1 MQRQMTRS
9 ATFLSAIAL
18 SFVSA
23 CGHDSAELIAEGAP
37 VEGAPTVI
45 NLEQGWSRDVQD
57 QAWFISFGSR
67 LMPYAWFL
75 NLEQSDGTQDL
86 RADANLARLGFLTQ
100 APTRH
105 NPDGLP
111 VGFSRDQ
118 DDDGQ
123 AWIGLTC
130 AACHTGE
137 VHFGDTKIRIDGG
150 QSLLDFDR
158 FEQSVVDAM
167 SATLADTKKF
177 NRFAQRVLMDRATD
191 IKASGDLRDALVQRT
206 EELAARRRMNAT
218 DIDYGHGRL
227 DAFGQIF
234 NAAAVE
240 FIHEPDNRRAPD
252 APVSFPVLWSAPHL
266 DVVQWN
272 GSAPNA
278 NPGPLV
284 QNVTT
289 ALAVYG
295 QITVR
300 PGDHKYAS
308 SVDIDNLARI
318 QNWLYELKS
327 PQWPE
332 HVLGALS
339 EDRVARGQVLYESH
353 CQECHQLAERD
364 DPKRKLETRL
374 VTVADIGTDPRA
386 AENFIN
392 AQSSSGF
399 LNGEKVAVLAGEPM
413 GETTATINLVVHAA
427 IGAILKHPIDATE
440 AAISDYHSVFKANID
455 DHPDYYKARPL
466 DGIWSSAPYLHNGS
480 VPTIYDLLL
489 PPEERPARF
498 YVGSRQM
505 DIERVGLANDPQEAG
520 FVFDT
525 NLVGNGNDGHTYG
538 TALAEQQRLDLLE
551 YLKTL

>member
-1 MQRQMTRS
+1 MQRQITRAAMVS
-9 ATFLSAIAL
+9 LSSVLMFA
-18 SFVSA
+18 SG
-23 CGHDSAELIAEGAP
+23 CRHDTAELISDGAA

-45 NLEQGWSRDVQD
+45 NLEQGWSREVQD
-57 QAWFISFGSR
+57 QAWFVSFGSR
-67 LMPYAWFL
+67 LMPYSWFL
-75 NLEQSDGTQDL
+75 SLELPARTQHL
-86 RADANLARLGFLTQ
+86 RADTHLAQLGFLTQ
-100 APTRH
+100 APTPH

-123 AWIGLTC
+123 VWVGLTC

-137 VHFGDTKIRIDGG
+137 VHFGDTKMRIDGG

-158 FEQSVVDAM
+158 FERSVVDAM
-167 SATLADTKKF
+167 SATLADTQKF
-177 NRFAQRVLMDRATD
+177 DRFARRVLKDRATD
-191 IKASGDLRDALVQRT
+191 ITAIGDLRDALVQRT

-240 FIHEPDNRRAPD
+240 FIHEPGNRRAPD
-252 APVSFPVLWSAPHL
+252 APVSYPVLWSAPHL

-300 PGDHKYAS
+300 PSDHRYES
-308 SVDIDNLARI
+308 SIDIDNLARI

-332 HVLGALS
+332 EVLGALS
-339 EDRVARGQVLYESH
+339 EDRIARGQVLYGAH

-364 DPKRKLETRL
+364 DPKRQLETTL

-386 AENFIN
+386 AENFVN
-392 AQSSSGF
+392 ARSSSGF
-399 LNGEKVAVLAGEPM
+399 LNGEKVAVLAGERM

-427 IGAILKHPIDATE
+427 MGAILKHPIDATE

-455 DHPDYYKARPL
+455 DHPDHYKARPL

-498 YVGSRQM
+498 YVGSRQL
-505 DIERVGLANDPQEAG
+505 DTERVGLENDPHEDG
-520 FVFDT
+520 FMFNT
-525 NLVGNGNDGHTYG
+525 NLVGNGNGGHTYG
-538 TALAEQQRLDLLE
+538 TALSKEQRLDLLE
-551 YLKTL
+551 FLKTL